1 MSRYR
6 ISPFRELGLLI
17 SEGFWVLVRDTKNII
32 ISLLF
37 PVVAACITVWIAGK
51 QMYLH
56 FEGTQAACFILVC
69 AAIWGGLFNS
79 IQSVVKERD
88 IVKRE
93 FVSGALRLECYV
105 LSRAFLQLLLCIVQ
119 SVALCL
125 SFYGVAIVYGHT
137 LPEQGLI
144 FGSAM
149 AEYYLSILLVMYSA
163 DMFGLMISCMVRSE
177 QLASQVSPYI
187 LIAQLLF
194 SGLLFPMEGAS
205 EIISAFMFSRWGMEA
220 LGSIS
225 NLNEFPMKIAY
236 ENGYD
241 ITFDPIDYFTY
252 TADHLMIVWLVLL
265 IFVIGA
271 ILAAIIGLY
280 SVRKDSR

>member
-1 MSRYR
+1 MRRHR
-6 ISPFRELGLLI
+6 ISALQELGLLI
-17 SEGFWVLVRDTKNII
+17 REGFWILTRDTKNII

-37 PVVAACITVWIAGK
+37 PVVAAVITVWIAGK
-51 QMYLH
+51 EMYLH
-56 FEGTQAACFILVC
+56 FESTQAACFILVC

-79 IQSVVKERD
+79 ISTVVKERD

-93 FVSGALRLECYV
+93 YVSGALRLGCYV
-105 LSRAFLQLLLCIVQ
+105 ISRSMLQFLLCLIQ
-119 SVALCL
+119 SVALCM
-125 SFYGVAIVYGHT
+125 SFYGVAIAYGHT
-137 LPEQGLI
+137 LPEAGLI

-149 AEYYLSILLVMYSA
+149 VEYYLSIFLVMYAS
-163 DMFGLMISCMVRSE
+163 DMLGLMISCFVKTE
-177 QLASQVSPYI
+177 QLASQISPYI

-225 NLNEFPMKIAY
+225 NLNALPMKIAY

-241 ITFDPIDYFTY
+241 VPFDPIDYFTY
-252 TADHLMIVWLVLL
+252 TSDHLLTVWLVLL
-265 IFVIGA
+265 AFAVGCMLIG
-271 ILAAIIGLY
+271 IIALH
-280 SVRKDSR
+280 SVKKDTR

>member
-1 MSRYR
+1 MNGYR

-17 SEGFWVLVRDTKNII
+17 SEGFWIMVRDTKNII
-32 ISLLF
+32 IALLF

-51 QMYLH
+51 PMYVH

-105 LSRAFLQLLLCIVQ
+105 LSRAFLQLGLCIVQ

-125 SFYGVAIVYGHT
+125 SFYGIAIVYNHD
-137 LPEQGLI
+137 LPVQGLV

-149 AEYYLSILLVMYSA
+149 VEYYLSILMVMYAA

-220 LGSIS
+220 MGSIS
-225 NLNEFPMKIAY
+225 NLNELPMKIAY
-236 ENGYD
+236 ENGYSV
-241 ITFDPIDYFTY
+241 TFDPIEYFTY
-252 TADHLMIVWLVLL
+252 TSDHLIMVWLVLL
-265 IFVIGA
+265 IFVLGA
-271 ILAAIIGLY
+271 ILVAIIGLY
-280 SVRKDSR
+280 GVRKDSR

>member
-1 MSRYR
+1 MRSHR
-6 ISPFRELGLLI
+6 ISVFRELSLLI

-37 PVVAACITVWIAGK
+37 TVVAAFITVWIAGK
-51 QMYLH
+51 DMYLN
-56 FEGTQAACFILVC
+56 FESTQAACFIIVC

-105 LSRAFLQLLLCIVQ
+105 LSRAILQLLLCLVQ
-119 SVALCL
+119 SVALCM

-137 LPEQGLI
+137 LPDQGLLT
-144 FGSAM
+144 GSAM
-149 AEYYLSILLVMYSA
+149 AEYYLSVLLVMYAS
-163 DMFGLMISCMVRSE
+163 DMFGLMISCFVRTE
-177 QLASQVSPYI
+177 QLASQISPYI

-194 SGLLFPMEGAS
+194 SGLLFPMEGVS
-205 EIISAFMFSRWGMEA
+205 NIISAFMFSRWGMEA
-220 LGSIS
+220 LGSIT
-225 NLNEFPMKIAY
+225 NLNALPMKIAY

-241 ITFDPIDYFTY
+241 ITHDPIDYFTY
-252 TADHLMIVWLVLL
+252 TGDHLMEVWLVLL
-265 IFVIGA
+265 IFVIGCVL
-271 ILAAIIGLY
+271 IGMIGLY

>member
-1 MSRYR
+1 
-6 ISPFRELGLLI
+6 
-17 SEGFWVLVRDTKNII
+17 
-32 ISLLF
+32 
-37 PVVAACITVWIAGK
+37 
-51 QMYLH
+51 
-56 FEGTQAACFILVC
+56 
-69 AAIWGGLFNS
+69 
-79 IQSVVKERD
+79 
-88 IVKRE
+88 
-93 FVSGALRLECYV
+93 
-105 LSRAFLQLLLCIVQ
+105 
-119 SVALCL
+119 
-125 SFYGVAIVYGHT
+125 
-137 LPEQGLI
+137 
-144 FGSAM
+144 M